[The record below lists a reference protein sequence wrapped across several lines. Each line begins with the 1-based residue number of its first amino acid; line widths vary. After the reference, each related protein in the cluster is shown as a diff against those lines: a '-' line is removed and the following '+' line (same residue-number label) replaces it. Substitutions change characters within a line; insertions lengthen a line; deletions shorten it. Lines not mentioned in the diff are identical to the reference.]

1 MISWMQRHRKY
12 LIVTIWISTIA
23 FIGAGFVGWGQYSY
37 GDKSSSIAKVGEVSI
52 TARELQQTY
61 SQLFSQ
67 YSQMFRGDFDQE
79 KAKAFGLEKQAL
91 SQLVNRAYIINLAKE
106 YNLYVSDKELFD
118 LLKEEKAFYK
128 NGAFDKDVY
137 KDVLTQNRITPA
149 DYESD
154 MKNVLLVQ
162 KVFTII
168 EPQASELETK
178 SITAAMYIA
187 DKIKYAVVDPNSF
200 SINSS
205 EEELK
210 NYYEANKE
218 NFKTLPAYKV
228 EMITQKNI
236 TKEYSDSELSE
247 YYESHKHNF
256 KNSEEKILSAKE
268 AKAQII
274 AALNDKASKKEAL
287 RTYIDYKKEKL
298 DADVKKEILTINQ
311 ASANLPRNIYKEV
324 TKLTPNDPYLKPRK
338 VGANYVVLKLLE
350 QIPSKV
356 KSFEVAR
363 DDVAAAYNS
372 EKKHNQLIEYANK
385 SLKTFKGETTDFIT
399 REDVEALK
407 DLEDFEAVEFL
418 NQLFEQQNRDGY
430 IILKNNKVVLF
441 NILEQ
446 KLLEKENAE
455 SENLVKRLKENLLN
469 QGLIEILQNK
479 YQTQTFV
486 KGI

>member
-1 MISWMQRHRKY
+1 MITWMQRHKKY

-23 FIGAGFVGWGQYSY
+23 FIGAGAVGWGQYSY

-67 YSQMFRGDFDQE
+67 YSQMFKGNFDKE

-91 SQLVNRAYIINLAKE
+91 TQLVNRAYIINLAKE
-106 YNLYVSDKELFD
+106 FNLAVSDKELFN
-118 LLKEEKAFYK
+118 LLKEEKTFYK

-137 KDVLTQNRITPA
+137 KDVLTQNRITPS

-154 MKNVLLVQ
+154 MKNVLLIQ

-168 EPQASELETK
+168 EPNISDLETK

-187 DKIKYAVVDPNSF
+187 DKIKYTVIDPDT
-200 SINSS
+200 ITIKSS
-205 EEELK
+205 EDELK
-210 NYYEANKE
+210 KYYEANKE
-218 NFKTLPAYKV
+218 NFKTLPAYKI
-228 EMITQKNI
+228 ETITQKNI
-236 TKEYSDSELSE
+236 SGKYSDSELSQ
-247 YYESHKHNF
+247 YYNAHKHNF
-256 KNSEEKILSAKE
+256 KNSEGKLLSMKDAKE
-268 AKAQII
+268 QIET
-274 AALNDKASKKEAL
+274 ALNDKASKKEAL
-287 RTYIDYKKEKL
+287 KTYIAYKKEKL
-298 DADVKKEILTINQ
+298 DVNITKESLVVNSASSALPQDVYQEI
-311 ASANLPRNIYKEV
+311 
-324 TKLTPNDPYLKPRK
+324 TKLTLNNPYLKPRK
-338 VGANYVVLKLLE
+338 IANNYVTIKLIE
-350 QIPSKV
+350 QIPSKI
-356 KSFEVAR
+356 KSFE
-363 DDVAAAYNS
+363 AAHNDITTAYNS
-372 EKKHNQLIEYANK
+372 EKKHKQIIELANK
-385 SLKTFKGETTDFIT
+385 EVKTFEGVTTDFIT

-407 DLEDFEAVEFL
+407 NLEDSEAVEFL

-430 IILKNNKVVLF
+430 IILKNGKIVLF

-446 KLLEKENAE
+446 KLLDKKNDQ